1 MSNSNVPFNP
11 LKREMTV
18 PVGCEFVWRL
28 EMHLSAPY
36 SQLAHVDFSII
47 EVIFTDDNMDTDRKV
62 KIIEALS
69 AFFSN
74 DLRDKYST
82 LSPSKIGLRPPNS
95 ARESPATASSSGP
108 VSTSLT
114 APQHVVS
121 APVFELPSNSSPSLS
136 SKRLAPKDA
145 R

>member
-1 MSNSNVPFNP
+1 
-11 LKREMTV
+11 MTV
-18 PVGCEFVWRL
+18 PAGCEFVWRL
-28 EMHLSAPY
+28 EMHLAAPF
-36 SQLAHVDFSII
+36 SQLMHVEFSIT
-47 EVIFTDDNMDTDRKV
+47 EVHFTDDNMDMERKV

-95 ARESPATASSSGP
+95 ARAEGPSSPTNTTNG
-108 VSTSLT
+108 SL
-114 APQHVVS
+114 APPQLTIVS
-121 APVFELPSNSSPSLS
+121 APVLEIPSSSAASS
-136 SKRLAPKDA
+136 SASKRLAPKDA